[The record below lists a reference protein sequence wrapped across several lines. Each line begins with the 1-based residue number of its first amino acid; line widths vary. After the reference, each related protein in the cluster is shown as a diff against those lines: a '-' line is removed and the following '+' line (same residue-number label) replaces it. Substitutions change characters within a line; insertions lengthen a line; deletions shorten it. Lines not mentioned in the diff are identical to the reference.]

1 MTHRWQRRLPVY
13 RSCSNPNPSFGL
25 PLTCPIRLPMRQLIR
40 QPTEVLPSLQVVTNK
55 SPVFIMDLQRGP
67 GRAAVAIRE
76 PPQQLEMHIGHDRPY
91 AFMKVTAPPVRVEA
105 ADRLQARD
113 LAVFF

>member
-1 MTHRWQRRLPVY
+1 
-13 RSCSNPNPSFGL
+13 
-25 PLTCPIRLPMRQLIR
+25 MRQLIR

-55 SPVFIMDLQRGP
+55 SLVFIMDLQRGP

-113 LAVFF
+113 LAVFFRSDHRPRLTDDGGMAEAEHARV